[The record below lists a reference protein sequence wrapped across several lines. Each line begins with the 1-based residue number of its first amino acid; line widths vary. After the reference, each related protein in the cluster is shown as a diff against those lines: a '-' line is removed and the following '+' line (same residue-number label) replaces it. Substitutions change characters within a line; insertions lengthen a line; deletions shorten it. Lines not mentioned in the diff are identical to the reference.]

1 LGLALFNTDPA
12 ESCLLG
18 ILQAVA
24 PLLDMLLFH
33 VGSTGLAEIFCMAS
47 VAGLEQLHIAA
58 QPAQQVSI
66 AL

>member
-33 VGSTGLAEIFCMAS
+33 VGSTGLAEIFCMAAS
-47 VAGLEQLHIAA
+47 ELEQFHIAP
-58 QPAQQVSI
+58 QPARQVSI

>member
-33 VGSTGLAEIFCMAS
+33 VGSTGLAEIFCMRSAS
-47 VAGLEQLHIAA
+47 ELEQFHIAP
-58 QPAQQVSI
+58 QPARQVSI